1 MVEQLGSVNQGVVR
15 LRQGRNGLRAGKVR
29 PSSLCTRQ
37 SLFPAE
43 TVLGCDFITNIIA
56 DEQAPKGRQ
65 RRNCYGEFWIGK
77 RFAASR
83 GVTRRPSHQQPHFCH
98 SNLFL
103 KVESGVKKEIP
114 PLRPHLPI
122 VAVWN
127 SGGSVFRPFSSKRN
141 GSI

>member
-1 MVEQLGSVNQGVVR
+1 MSRHRRGDKE
-15 LRQGRNGLRAGKVR
+15 
-29 PSSLCTRQ
+29 
-37 SLFPAE
+37 E
-43 TVLGCDFITNIIA
+43 TVMENFGS
-56 DEQAPKGRQ
+56 
-65 RRNCYGEFWIGK
+65 GK

-103 KVESGVKKEIP
+103 KVESGAKEKIP

-127 SGGSVFRPFSSKRN
+127 TAASSGLSHPN
-141 GSI
+141 GMDRFGEYQL